1 MNNTRSFL
9 PEEKN
14 PCRNGQEKDSIILS
28 TRVSIS
34 RNLANYKFPSSCST
48 EEKNQLV
55 DIIRNSAS
63 RIDKLS
69 DLCFL
74 KISKISDTERL
85 IMANDYQIDDD
96 FISKIPG
103 RGILVMPQHSIRE
116 NAIAI
121 PLCWDDHIRIQVSG
135 PGNIIDESYSSAV
148 EIEKSFES
156 RLLFSFDKQ
165 WGYLTSN
172 PANLGTALEISLMV
186 HLPALAISP
195 EIADFIKNLTKIG
208 YAIGGFSG
216 KDSEVIGNLFRISSS
231 RTLGKSEKE
240 IVEEMHAICLNIVDE
255 EKSARKELLKK
266 DPLGAKDNV
275 CRSFG
280 LLKYAKIL
288 SFEEALELLSILRLG
303 LDLGIIEKIKDFD
316 FFELINIVGDSHII
330 SSFEMGKKATDDDID
345 KKRADLIRK
354 KILGDIE

>member
-1 MNNTRSFL
+1 MNNTRNFL
-9 PEEKN
+9 PDEKD
-14 PCRNGQEKDSIILS
+14 PCRNGQGKGSIILS

-48 EEKNQLV
+48 EEKNQLIG
-55 DIIRNSAS
+55 IIRDCAS
-63 RIDKLS
+63 KIDKLS

-74 KISKISDTERL
+74 KVSKISDIQKL
-85 IMANDYQIDDD
+85 VMVNDYQIDDD
-96 FISKIPG
+96 FISKMPG
-103 RGILVMPQHSIRE
+103 RGILLMPRHSIRE

-121 PLCWDDHIRIQVSG
+121 PLCWDDHIRIQISG
-135 PGNIIDESYSSAV
+135 PGNIIDKSYSSAV
-148 EIEKSFES
+148 EIEKLFES

-172 PANLGTALEISLMV
+172 PASLGTALEISLMV

-216 KDSEVIGNLFRISSS
+216 KDSEVVGNLFRISSS
-231 RTLGKSEKE
+231 KTLGKSEE
-240 IVEEMHAICLNIVDE
+240 DIVEEMHAICLNIVDE
-255 EKSARKELLKK
+255 EKSSRRELIKK

-316 FFELINIVGDSHII
+316 FFKLINTVSDSHII
-330 SSFEMGKKATDDDID
+330 SSFEMGKATDDDID
-345 KKRADLIRK
+345 QKRADLIRE
-354 KILGDIE
+354 KILED

>member
-1 MNNTRSFL
+1 MNNTRNFL
-9 PEEKN
+9 PEEKD
-14 PCRNGQEKDSIILS
+14 PCRNGQKKGSIILS

-48 EEKNQLV
+48 EEKNRLLG
-55 DIIRNSAS
+55 IIRDCVSK
-63 RIDKLS
+63 IDKLS

-74 KISKISDTERL
+74 KVSKISDIQRL
-85 IMANDYQIDDD
+85 VMVNDYQIDDD

-103 RGILVMPQHSIRE
+103 RGILIMPRHSIKE

-121 PLCWDDHIRIQVSG
+121 PLCWDDHIRIQISG
-135 PGNIIDESYSSAV
+135 PGNIIDESYSTAI
-148 EIEKSFES
+148 EIEKLFES

-172 PANLGTALEISLMV
+172 PASLGTALEVSLMV
-186 HLPALAISP
+186 HLPALVISP
-195 EIADFIKNLTKIG
+195 EISDFIKNLTKIG

-231 RTLGKSEKE
+231 KTLGKSEEE

-255 EKSARKELLKK
+255 EESSRRELLKK

-280 LLKYAKIL
+280 LVKYAKIL

-303 LDLGIIEKIKDFD
+303 LDLEIIEKIKDFD
-316 FFELINIVGDSHII
+316 FFELINTISDSHII

-345 KKRADLIRK
+345 QKRADLIRE
-354 KILGDIE
+354 KILED